1 MDYFYISNNEY
12 SAFRGVKLP
21 YCRKCGA
28 ELKEDAK
35 FCSKCGTPVSE
46 PARRKREH
54 VDWWE

>member
-1 MDYFYISNNEY
+1 M
-12 SAFRGVKLP
+12 P
-21 YCRKCGA
+21 YCRKCGS

-46 PARRKREH
+46 RARRKREH